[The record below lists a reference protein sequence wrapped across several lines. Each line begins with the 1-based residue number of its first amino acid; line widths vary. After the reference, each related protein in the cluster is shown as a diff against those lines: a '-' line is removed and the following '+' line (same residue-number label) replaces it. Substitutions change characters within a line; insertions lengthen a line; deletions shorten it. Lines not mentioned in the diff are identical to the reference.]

1 MSETN
6 MKGVLQEL
14 IQECVKGMKPAD
26 MMTGTVLSVSPLFV
40 QPDVSMPPIPAAA
53 LIMTTAVT
61 LRTVPVQGGDGGTV
75 VVNPGLQAGDKVLML
90 RVSGGQRYILLST
103 L

>member
-1 MSETN
+1 

-26 MMTGTVLSVSPLFV
+26 MMTGTVLSVSPLSV

-61 LRTVPVQGGDGGTV
+61 LRTVPVQGGDGGFRR
-75 VVNPGLQAGDKVLML
+75 GIKC
-90 RVSGGQRYILLST
+90 
-103 L
+103 